1 MGPKAYAIKSGG
13 NATKETSW
21 MDRMCQKIETYCE
34 LGEPGR
40 GPSLIIQEIEVQ
52 FNTFGAGLRKFAN
65 EANDFVQDLLN
76 VPIIPS
82 EGIGEKVVDLPK
94 QRDMKVVHGEQQ
106 VAKQPAKQATAAAP
120 MNFFDEAC
128 MKMSKKGESKEDL
141 DTAYNNRRTLKVQ
154 SVEDSDKFPFAEV
167 AWDWPQQPYYQSVEG
182 HTQPQQPFNQSVEA
196 HTQPQQPFSQ
206 SFEAHTQPQQPFN
219 QSFEAHTQPQL
230 PHDESVEQLQQY
242 QELGQ
247 ASCASLD
254 FSDSEM
260 DAFMKEETIPDIAED
275 VKNSNEM
282 VEGEDHSTLT
292 WSSTDDA
299 KESRRDATSDSSL
312 LDGWEGDDIVIDEEV
327 EEEDEL
333 DDWEIV

>member
-1 MGPKAYAIKSGG
+1 
-13 NATKETSW
+13 
-21 MDRMCQKIETYCE
+21 MDRMCQKIETYCD

-40 GPSLIIQEIEVQ
+40 GPSVIIQEIEVQ

-94 QRDMKVVHGEQQ
+94 QRDMKVVRGEQQ

-141 DTAYNNRRTLKVQ
+141 DTAYSIRRTLKVE
-154 SVEDSDKFPFAEV
+154 SVEDGDKFPFAEV
-167 AWDWPQQPYYQSVEG
+167 AWDWPQQPYNQAAEA
-182 HTQPQQPFNQSVEA
+182 HAEPKQPFNQSVEA
-196 HTQPQQPFSQ
+196 HTQPQQPFDQ
-206 SFEAHTQPQQPFN
+206 SVDAHTQPQQPYN
-219 QSFEAHTQPQL
+219 
-230 PHDESVEQLQQY
+230 ESVEQPQHY

-247 ASCASLD
+247 TSCASLD

-260 DAFMKEETIPDIAED
+260 DAFMKEETVPEFGED

-282 VEGEDHSTLT
+282 VEGEDHSLLT

-299 KESRRDATSDSSL
+299 KDSRIAATTSDSSL

>member
-1 MGPKAYAIKSGG
+1 MGPKAYALKCSG
-13 NATKETSW
+13 NATKESSW
-21 MDRMCQKIETYCE
+21 MDRMCQKIETYCD

-76 VPIIPS
+76 VPIVPN

-94 QRDMKVVHGEQQ
+94 QRDIKVVHGEQQ

-141 DTAYNNRRTLKVQ
+141 DAGLSNRRTLMV
-154 SVEDSDKFPFAEV
+154 DSLENGDKFPFAEV
-167 AWDWPQQPYYQSVEG
+167 AWDWPQQPYNQSVEA
-182 HTQPQQPFNQSVEA
+182 HAQPQQPFNQSVEA
-196 HTQPQQPFSQ
+196 HS
-206 SFEAHTQPQQPFN
+206 QPQQPFN
-219 QSFEAHTQPQL
+219 
-230 PHDESVEQLQQY
+230 ESVEAYTQPQQY

-247 ASCASLD
+247 TSCASLD
-254 FSDSEM
+254 FSDSLM
-260 DAFMKEETIPDIAED
+260 DSFFKEETVADIGED

-282 VEGEDHSTLT
+282 VEDHSLLT

-299 KESRRDATSDSSL
+299 KESRREATTSDSSL